1 MPRNNSDSL
10 VSLQY
15 VKQQVFRILV
25 IVMAGANRFGVGLCY
40 TKKTVV
46 RSMSAFFVAK
56 DNLFGRYERKI
67 AVLSA
72 KIPPRRKTMKKRI
85 TAIVCTLLVAVL
97 LFTLAACT
105 DKTKT
110 TYTLTL
116 DNNGETNTI
125 QVVEGESCTLPI
137 PKERDGYVFVGWYDG
152 DTLLDNTFTPTKDM
166 SIVGKWERHDALANE
181 LKESLKAYLQTDTFS
196 KSVKDARTTQARV
209 PLLYLRYVKGDFYTN
224 EVVLQFKKYLNMI
237 DGVIEDGKIKD
248 SLFATSSAS
257 TQGWYGML
265 DFLYSWS
272 AIANQYQQW
281 CTETGT
287 TDTSYWL
294 YFVAIK
300 SYISNI
306 DTYLSNSNVKYT
318 FKGEETTQSNLY
330 YKGYNA
336 INNISN
342 AKYRL
347 SYDDFVEL
355 LSLVAQATGNT
366 DGHAAFLA
374 EYKKIDF
381 ATIDAASD
389 KNTQYGKIKPTI
401 MALWKSCLPVTQ
413 VAFGYSAINVSVIT
427 AYNLGFDLETTVP
440 YCSNYMLSYYEKDD
454 EGNFKKNGGTPNW
467 VGFSGRPLAGSI
479 FRGNARYDV
488 KFEKTMQGYFP
499 FTDGWNQPLD
509 EMINMDRLCNYYN
522 HTLTTNANVDP
533 RYGLLYGFMNGI
545 DMEHYVKEVYH
556 SQVCTGEDCKY
567 HIDEQD
573 GQVYNIVTMWRETLK
588 KDENGKYV
596 ISNNVDMAVAIA
608 YIAHVYGV
616 EAPTPLGL
624 YNAAQACIDLGL

>member
-1 MPRNNSDSL
+1 MPRNNGDSL
-10 VSLQY
+10 ISLQY

-294 YFVAIK
+294 YFVAVK
-300 SYISNI
+300 EYLNTL
-306 DTYLSNSNVKYT
+306 DTYLAASQTEYT
-318 FKGEETTQSNLY
+318 FKGKTVTQANLY
-330 YKGYNA
+330 YTGYNA
-336 INNISN
+336 LNNIAN
-342 AKYRL
+342 ASSRL

-355 LSLVAQATGNT
+355 LALVAKATGNT
-366 DGHAAFLA
+366 DGHATFLA

-381 ATIDAASD
+381 TTIDAASD

-467 VGFSGRPLAGSI
+467 VGFSGRPLAGSV
-479 FRGNARYDV
+479 FRNNEKYDV

-588 KDENGKYV
+588 KDENGKYI

>member
-1 MPRNNSDSL
+1 
-10 VSLQY
+10 
-15 VKQQVFRILV
+15 
-25 IVMAGANRFGVGLCY
+25 MAGANRFGVGLCY

-46 RSMSAFFVAK
+46 RSTSAFFVAK
-56 DNLFGRYERKI
+56 DNLLGRYERKT

-72 KIPPRRKTMKKRI
+72 KIPPRRKTMKNK
-85 TAIVCTLLVAVL
+85 AAKLLCLLLVVVL
-97 LFTLAACT
+97 ALSVALAACNKKA
-105 DKTKT
+105 D
-110 TYTLTL
+110 
-116 DNNGETNTI
+116 D
-125 QVVEGESCTLPI
+125 P
-137 PKERDGYVFVGWYDG
+137 
-152 DTLLDNTFTPTKDM
+152 
-166 SIVGKWERHDALANE
+166 LATE
-181 LKESLKAYLQTDTFS
+181 LKESLKAYLQTDAFS
-196 KSVKDARTTQARV
+196 NSVKDARTTQARV
-209 PLLYLRYVKGDFYTN
+209 PLLYLRYVKGDFYTD

-237 DGVIEDGKIKD
+237 DGVVDGGKIKD

-272 AIANQYQQW
+272 AIINQYQQW
-281 CTETGT
+281 CAETGN
-287 TDTSYWL
+287 TDTSYSL
-294 YFVAIK
+294 YFGAVK
-300 SYISNI
+300 E
-306 DTYLSNSNVKYT
+306 YLSTLDAYLAASQTEYT
-318 FKGEETTQSNLY
+318 FKGNTVTQANLY
-330 YKGYNA
+330 YTGYNA
-336 INNISN
+336 LNNIAN
-342 AKYRL
+342 AGSRL

-355 LSLVAQATGNT
+355 LALVAKATGNT
-366 DGHAAFLA
+366 DGHATFLA
-374 EYKKIDF
+374 EYKKVDF

-389 KNTQYGKIKPTI
+389 KNSQYSKLKPALL
-401 MALWKSCLPVTQ
+401 ALWKSCLPVTQ
-413 VAFGYSAINVSVIT
+413 VAFGYSTNSVVVLT
-427 AYNLGFDLETTVP
+427 AYNLGFEVEKVAPFCTEF
-440 YCSNYMLSYYEKDD
+440 MLSYYDKKDD
-454 EGNFKKNGGTPNW
+454 GSFKKNGGSPNW

-488 KFEKTMQGYFP
+488 KYEKTMQGYFP

-509 EMINMDRLCNYYN
+509 EMINMDRLCNFYN

-567 HIDEQD
+567 HIDEKD

-608 YIAHVYGV
+608 YIAHVYGI

>member
-1 MPRNNSDSL
+1 
-10 VSLQY
+10 
-15 VKQQVFRILV
+15 
-25 IVMAGANRFGVGLCY
+25 MAGANRFGVGLCY

-85 TAIVCTLLVAVL
+85 TAIVCTLLVAVM

-248 SLFATSSAS
+248 SLFANSAAGK
-257 TQGWYGML
+257 QGWYGML

-294 YFVAIK
+294 YFVAVK
-300 SYISNI
+300 EYLNTL
-306 DTYLSNSNVKYT
+306 DTYLAASQTEYT
-318 FKGEETTQSNLY
+318 FKGKTVTQANLY
-330 YKGYNA
+330 YTGYNA
-336 INNISN
+336 LNNIAN
-342 AKYRL
+342 ASSRL

-355 LSLVAQATGNT
+355 LALVAKATGNT
-366 DGHAAFLA
+366 DGHATFLA

-381 ATIDAASD
+381 TTIDAASD

-573 GQVYNIVTMWRETLK
+573 GQIYNIVTMWRETLK

>member
-1 MPRNNSDSL
+1 
-10 VSLQY
+10 
-15 VKQQVFRILV
+15 
-25 IVMAGANRFGVGLCY
+25 MAGANRFGVGLCY

-56 DNLFGRYERKI
+56 DNLFGRYERKT
-67 AVLSA
+67 AVLST

-85 TAIVCTLLVAVL
+85 IAIVCTLLVAVL

>member
-1 MPRNNSDSL
+1 
-10 VSLQY
+10 
-15 VKQQVFRILV
+15 
-25 IVMAGANRFGVGLCY
+25 MAGANRFGVGLCY

-56 DNLFGRYERKI
+56 DNLFGRYERKT

-85 TAIVCTLLVAVL
+85 IAIVCTLLVAVM
-97 LFTLAACT
+97 LFTLVACGEE
-105 DKTKT
+105 TKPT
-110 TYTLTL
+110 FTLTIDLDGDVTVATVTEGENYTLPTPT
-116 DNNGETNTI
+116 GRE
-125 QVVEGESCTLPI
+125 
-137 PKERDGYVFVGWYDG
+137 GYVFVGWYEG
-152 DTLLDNTFTPTKDM
+152 ENLLDYTLTPTKDM
-166 SIVGKWERHDALANE
+166 TIVGKWERYDALANE
-181 LKESLKAYLQTDTFS
+181 LKESLSTYLESEAFS
-196 KSVKDARTTQARV
+196 NSIINAKTTQARV
-209 PLLYLRYVKGDFYTN
+209 PLLYLRYVKGDFYTD

-248 SLFATSSAS
+248 SLFANSAAGK
-257 TQGWYGML
+257 QGWYGML
-265 DFLYSWS
+265 DFIYSWS
-272 AIANQYQQW
+272 AIYNQYQQW
-281 CTETGT
+281 CAESGN
-287 TDTSYWL
+287 TDTSYAL
-294 YFVAIK
+294 YFGAIK

-366 DGHAAFLA
+366 DGHATFLA

-427 AYNLGFDLETTVP
+427 AYNLGFDLKTTVP
-440 YCSNYMLSYYEKDD
+440 YCSDYMLSYYEKDD

-467 VGFSGRPLAGSI
+467 VGFSGRPLAGSV
-479 FRGNARYDV
+479 FRTNEKYDV

>member
-1 MPRNNSDSL
+1 MGCCH
-10 VSLQY
+10 
-15 VKQQVFRILV
+15 
-25 IVMAGANRFGVGLCY
+25 A
-40 TKKTVV
+40 KKTVV
-46 RSMSAFFVAK
+46 RSTSAFFVAK
-56 DNLFGRYERKI
+56 DNLFGRYERKT

-116 DNNGETNTI
+116 DNNGETSTV
-125 QVVEGESCTLPI
+125 QVVEGESYTLPT
-137 PKERDGYVFVGWYDG
+137 PKEREGYVFVGWYDG

-166 SIVGKWERHDALANE
+166 SIVGKWERHDALATE
-181 LKESLKAYLQTDTFS
+181 LKESLKAYLQTDAFS
-196 KSVKDARTTQARV
+196 NSVKDARTTQARV
-209 PLLYLRYVKGDFYTN
+209 PLLYLRYVKGDFYTD

-479 FRGNARYDV
+479 FRGNEKYDV

-624 YNAAQACIDLGL
+624 YTAAQACIDLGL

>member
-1 MPRNNSDSL
+1 
-10 VSLQY
+10 
-15 VKQQVFRILV
+15 
-25 IVMAGANRFGVGLCY
+25 MAGANRFGVGLCY

-56 DNLFGRYERKI
+56 DNLLGRYERKI

-567 HIDEQD
+567 HIDEKD

-624 YNAAQACIDLGL
+624 YNATQACIDLGL

>member
-1 MPRNNSDSL
+1 
-10 VSLQY
+10 
-15 VKQQVFRILV
+15 
-25 IVMAGANRFGVGLCY
+25 MAGANRFGVGLCY

-46 RSMSAFFVAK
+46 RSMGAFFVAK
-56 DNLFGRYERKI
+56 DNLFGRYERKT

-624 YNAAQACIDLGL
+624 YTAAQACIDLGL

>member
-1 MPRNNSDSL
+1 
-10 VSLQY
+10 
-15 VKQQVFRILV
+15 
-25 IVMAGANRFGVGLCY
+25 MAGANRFGVGLCY
-40 TKKTVV
+40 AKKTVV

-56 DNLFGRYERKI
+56 DNLFGRYERKT

-85 TAIVCTLLVAVL
+85 IAIVCTLLVAVL

-294 YFVAIK
+294 YFVAVK
-300 SYISNI
+300 EYLNTL
-306 DTYLSNSNVKYT
+306 DTYLAASQTEYT
-318 FKGEETTQSNLY
+318 FKGKTVTQANLY

-336 INNISN
+336 LNNIAN
-342 AKYRL
+342 AGSRL

-355 LSLVAQATGNT
+355 LALVAKATGNT
-366 DGHAAFLA
+366 DGHATFLA

-381 ATIDAASD
+381 TTIDAASD

>member
-1 MPRNNSDSL
+1 
-10 VSLQY
+10 
-15 VKQQVFRILV
+15 
-25 IVMAGANRFGVGLCY
+25 MAGANRFGVGLCY

-56 DNLFGRYERKI
+56 DNLLGRYERKI

-209 PLLYLRYVKGDFYTN
+209 PLLYLRYVKGDFYTD

-467 VGFSGRPLAGSI
+467 VGFSGRPLAGSV
-479 FRGNARYDV
+479 FRTNEKYDV

-596 ISNNVDMAVAIA
+596 ISGNVDMAVAIA

>member
-1 MPRNNSDSL
+1 
-10 VSLQY
+10 
-15 VKQQVFRILV
+15 
-25 IVMAGANRFGVGLCY
+25 
-40 TKKTVV
+40 
-46 RSMSAFFVAK
+46 
-56 DNLFGRYERKI
+56 
-67 AVLSA
+67 
-72 KIPPRRKTMKKRI
+72 MKKRI
-85 TAIVCTLLVAVL
+85 IAIVCTLLVAVL

-294 YFVAIK
+294 YFVAVK
-300 SYISNI
+300 EYLNTL
-306 DTYLSNSNVKYT
+306 DTYLAASQTEYT
-318 FKGEETTQSNLY
+318 FKGKTVTQANLY

-336 INNISN
+336 LNNIAN
-342 AKYRL
+342 AGSRL

-355 LSLVAQATGNT
+355 LALVAKATGNT
-366 DGHAAFLA
+366 DGHATFLA

-381 ATIDAASD
+381 TTIDAASD

>member
-1 MPRNNSDSL
+1 MPRNNGDSL
-10 VSLQY
+10 ISLQY

-248 SLFATSSAS
+248 SLFDTSSAS

>member
-1 MPRNNSDSL
+1 
-10 VSLQY
+10 
-15 VKQQVFRILV
+15 
-25 IVMAGANRFGVGLCY
+25 
-40 TKKTVV
+40 
-46 RSMSAFFVAK
+46 MSAFFVAK
-56 DNLFGRYERKI
+56 DNLFGRYERKT

-85 TAIVCTLLVAVL
+85 TAIVCTLLVAVM

-248 SLFATSSAS
+248 SLFANSAAGK
-257 TQGWYGML
+257 QGWYGML

-294 YFVAIK
+294 YFVAVK
-300 SYISNI
+300 EYLNTL
-306 DTYLSNSNVKYT
+306 DTYLAASQTEYT
-318 FKGEETTQSNLY
+318 FKGKTVTQANLY
-330 YKGYNA
+330 YTGYNA
-336 INNISN
+336 LNNIAN
-342 AKYRL
+342 ASSRL

-355 LSLVAQATGNT
+355 LALVAKATGNT
-366 DGHAAFLA
+366 DGHATFLA

-381 ATIDAASD
+381 TTIDAASD

-596 ISNNVDMAVAIA
+596 ISNDVDMAVAIA

-624 YNAAQACIDLGL
+624 YTAAQACIDLGL

>member
-1 MPRNNSDSL
+1 
-10 VSLQY
+10 
-15 VKQQVFRILV
+15 
-25 IVMAGANRFGVGLCY
+25 
-40 TKKTVV
+40 
-46 RSMSAFFVAK
+46 
-56 DNLFGRYERKI
+56 
-67 AVLSA
+67 
-72 KIPPRRKTMKKRI
+72 
-85 TAIVCTLLVAVL
+85 
-97 LFTLAACT
+97 
-105 DKTKT
+105 
-110 TYTLTL
+110 
-116 DNNGETNTI
+116 
-125 QVVEGESCTLPI
+125 
-137 PKERDGYVFVGWYDG
+137 
-152 DTLLDNTFTPTKDM
+152 
-166 SIVGKWERHDALANE
+166 
-181 LKESLKAYLQTDTFS
+181 
-196 KSVKDARTTQARV
+196 
-209 PLLYLRYVKGDFYTN
+209 
-224 EVVLQFKKYLNMI
+224 MI

-248 SLFATSSAS
+248 SLFANSAAGK
-257 TQGWYGML
+257 QGWYGML

-294 YFVAIK
+294 YFVAVK
-300 SYISNI
+300 EYLNTL
-306 DTYLSNSNVKYT
+306 DTYLAASQTEYT
-318 FKGEETTQSNLY
+318 FKGKTVTQANLY
-330 YKGYNA
+330 YTGYNA
-336 INNISN
+336 LNNIAN
-342 AKYRL
+342 ASSRL
-347 SYDDFVEL
+347 SYDDFAEL
-355 LSLVAQATGNT
+355 LALVAKATGNT
-366 DGHAAFLA
+366 DGHATFLA

-479 FRGNARYDV
+479 FRTNEKYDV